1 MRKLIFLSL
10 ITLTGLF
17 LFSCEKTTNS
27 ADELELDA
35 VVEEQAAVGWEVNSI
50 VSSSGEVEELTQNSE
65 YLEDKGISDM
75 SSVSLLKKQ
84 ALHLTS
90 EVKTQLPVKMSLNKT
105 AGDSLIFFEEI
116 FIGGKGIRKALY
128 YDSETG
134 IARYYEVVFQ
144 FPEWRNLRY
153 DSSEVTV
160 NVGSDLDNEA
170 DDYLVSFYQLQNFK
184 DTFFIQKIESQLE
197 VTDYDGIEITGVVAT
212 SDADYRQ
219 NYFLSHRKQSV
230 ELNPDKSG
238 TLSDEFD
245 YRDGKS
251 SSRSVTFYADR
262 TGTFSKT
269 LRNGT
274 TISGTFD
281 CVEYPDDLEGSYS
294 ETIDF
299 PTGRYLDK
307 ITNSVIISLTYPDS
321 IFNGDFSKII
331 YFSSGRVD
339 SAGAIIQI
347 QEVGGVKTTTLSLTK
362 ANGAHGSF
370 VIIEEE
376 SMSTL
381 TGNWTTWNGYYI
393 EISAEYYFD
402 GSGHIH
408 YEVYT
413 SYDSFENGGSPII
426 IVDYY
431 FSSDQTG
438 NGTITYQGNTY
449 KITFD
454 DYGQAS
460 VSKDGKS
467 KNINLFR

>member
-17 LFSCEKTTNS
+17 LFSCEKSPNS

-50 VSSSGEVEELTQNSE
+50 VSSSGEVEELTQNSD

-90 EVKTQLPVKMSLNKT
+90 EVKTQLPTLTSLKKT
-105 AGDSLIFFEEI
+105 AGDSLVFEEVI
-116 FIGGKGIRKALY
+116 EIGGRLIRRALY
-128 YDSETG
+128 YNSETG

-153 DSSEVTV
+153 DSSEVIV

-170 DDYLVSFYQLQNFK
+170 DDFLVSFYQLQNFK
-184 DTFFIQKIESQLE
+184 DTFFIQKIESQLD
-197 VTDYDGIEITGVVAT
+197 VTDYDGTEITGVEAT
-212 SDADYRQ
+212 SDAYYRS

-251 SSRSVTFYADR
+251 ASRSVTFYADG
-262 TGTFSKT
+262 TGIFSKT

-294 ETIDF
+294 ETIVF
-299 PTGRYLDK
+299 PEGRYLDK

-321 IFNGDFSKII
+321 IFNGNFSKII
-331 YFSSGRVD
+331 YFSSGSVD
-339 SAGAIIQI
+339 SARAIIP
-347 QEVGGVKTTTLSLTK
+347 VSYTHLR
-362 ANGAHGSF
+362 AH
-370 VIIEEE
+370 E
-376 SMSTL
+376 T
-381 TGNWTTWNGYYI
+381 
-393 EISAEYYFD
+393 
-402 GSGHIH
+402 
-408 YEVYT
+408 
-413 SYDSFENGGSPII
+413 
-426 IVDYY
+426 
-431 FSSDQTG
+431 
-438 NGTITYQGNTY
+438 
-449 KITFD
+449 
-454 DYGQAS
+454 
-460 VSKDGKS
+460 
-467 KNINLFR
+467 